1 LQYRVARHWSRD
13 SNAGLTWEGEKVTLQ
28 SKLTKPLAGLCV
40 SGFNFSELRHAL
52 AVVENCRQAVGVVN
66 PRPAGLHNRL
76 LQWVKKSVAR
86 SLGWYTRP
94 LQDLNAALAR
104 SLTEMYSALEFISA
118 NTVALDQRLAHDQ
131 ILLLHDQVR
140 ALIAI
145 ENIAVEEA
153 PPIVVDVRDQ
163 EDGVDLR
170 YQPETR
176 VGDDRTLYV
185 LGLFGSGR
193 VYIQDLILQNIGLR
207 AKYFRDVIRL
217 YPCPTSMICS
227 GHVTMKYVS
236 RAQAMPAIMYRIL
249 EAVRNRFADTVF
261 VYRHPLDS
269 LLTNWVYWR
278 TYVRDRREV
287 GGIYE
292 VYTSYDDLCADL
304 DRDFFEFKAFA
315 EGDLDF
321 YAGLT
326 GPRFLSFSE
335 FVEESALHFQSASL
349 ALRLEDFTIDP
360 IREFSKIV
368 ELMGANLDLSGLQ
381 IPLPRSKSFGYRA
394 AKEKVPRFRNFI
406 NRLNLETRK
415 RMEKIGYGADE

>member
-1 LQYRVARHWSRD
+1 MQTNPA
-13 SNAGLTWEGEKVTLQ
+13 
-28 SKLTKPLAGLCV
+28 KPLAGLCV
-40 SGFNFSELRHAL
+40 APYNFGDLGQAL
-52 AVVENCRQAVGVVN
+52 GVVESHKKIAGVID
-66 PRPAGLHNRL
+66 PPPAGLRSRLRQFFKKLRGRL
-76 LQWVKKSVAR
+76 LGSYMQ
-86 SLGWYTRP
+86 P
-94 LQDLNAALAR
+94 QQEFNAAVAR
-104 SLTEMYSALEFISA
+104 SLTEMYSAMEYISA
-118 NTVALDQRLAHDQ
+118 NTLALDERLANEQ
-131 ILLLHDQVR
+131 LQLLHEQVK

-145 ENIAVEEA
+145 EDIAVQD
-153 PPIVVDVRDQ
+153 VVFVADPRDQ
-163 EDGVDLR
+163 QDGVDLR

-176 VGDDRTLYV
+176 LGNDRTLYV

-193 VYIQDLILQNIGLR
+193 LYIQDLILQNIGLR

-227 GHVTMKYVS
+227 GHVTVKYNS
-236 RAQAMPAIMYRIL
+236 RNQAMPAIMGRIL
-249 EAVRNRFADTVF
+249 EAVQARSADTVF

-278 TYVRDRREV
+278 TYIRDRREV
-287 GGIYE
+287 CGISE

-321 YAGLT
+321 YADLT

-335 FVEESALHFQSASL
+335 YVEESALHFQYAGL
-349 ALRLEDFTIDP
+349 ALRLEDFAVDP
-360 IREFSKIV
+360 VRELSKIV
-368 ELMGANLDLSGLQ
+368 ELMGANLDLSRLR
-381 IPLPRSKSFGYRA
+381 IPRPRSKSFGYLA

-415 RMEKIGYGADE
+415 RIEKLGYGLGD

>member
-1 LQYRVARHWSRD
+1 ME
-13 SNAGLTWEGEKVTLQ
+13 SN
-28 SKLTKPLAGLCV
+28 STKPMAGLCV
-40 SGFNFSELRHAL
+40 SAFDFSELRQSL
-52 AVVENCRQAVGVVN
+52 AVVENCRQAVGVIN

-76 LQWVKKSVAR
+76 LQWVKKSLAR

-104 SLTEMYSALEFISA
+104 SLTEMYSALEYISA
-118 NTVALDQRLAHDQ
+118 NTVAFDQRLANQ
-131 ILLLHDQVR
+131 QLQLLHEQVR

-145 ENIAVEEA
+145 EDIAVAEA
-153 PPIVVDVRDQ
+153 DPIVADPRDL
-163 EDGVDLR
+163 EDCVDLR

-176 VGDDRTLYV
+176 LGNDRTLYL

-193 VYIQDLILQNIGLR
+193 LYIQDLMLQNIGLR

-217 YPCPTSMICS
+217 YPGPTSMICS
-227 GHVTMKYVS
+227 GHVTVKYTS
-236 RAQAMPAIMYRIL
+236 RNQAMPAIMGRIL
-249 EAVRNRFADTVF
+249 EAVQARFADTVF

-278 TYVRDRREV
+278 TYIRDRREV
-287 GGIYE
+287 CGISE

-335 FVEESALHFQSASL
+335 YVEENALHFQYASL
-349 ALRLEDFTIDP
+349 ALRLEDFAIDP

-368 ELMGANLDLSGLQ
+368 ELMGANLDLSGLH
-381 IPLPRSKSFGYRA
+381 IPLPRSKSFGYLA

-406 NRLNLETRK
+406 NRFNLETRK